1 MSNPEDLTG
10 LETMKILFIF
20 INIYF
25 ILLSSVAS
33 ATNECA
39 GFYTTHS
46 QTPYEI
52 EFSSNYNSLV
62 QSQWQ
67 LYFKTEWTFFSSDKS
82 EGSKK
87 IKALEALGFHKNGD
101 EVNSP
106 TYKEFLK
113 NYLTALK
120 KAGHKIEDSILPALV
135 LVKGPLG
142 QATDHRLITPGLDP
156 WPTEPGYRF
165 LLADEMFNIPFRA
178 IISGLQ
184 RGRFPLMDA
193 SHDVAHFVSFLL
205 HPNYAR
211 QLLKSAKEIPELAKY
226 PISFSRRL
234 FYSLELLTLA
244 NPERKEDLRNVLL
257 FPGNKSSDTYF
268 AFSDYMEFFS
278 KLSRQQLIK
287 HAEKLILTYD
297 SYLLD
302 YGGGVA
308 RSYEKNEQIVG
319 DYYFK
324 TDPTSVL
331 FQYLGSVRSDL
342 SEVQRNIMGTIPP
355 VLLSELLK
363 MRRLD
368 KDSFQGI
375 VNSNSFLGDHFNN
388 PNGRLAADYGKRLDR
403 LIALQVARLEYGLW
417 ETSHRITVEKWV
429 AETLSVQ
436 ISPDSEIA
444 RFVRDFYGLSSPLY
458 QFMIPTR

>member
-1 MSNPEDLTG
+1 
-10 LETMKILFIF
+10 MKIFFIF
-20 INIYF
+20 LNIYF

-33 ATNECA
+33 AANECTS
-39 GFYTTHS
+39 FYTKQP

-52 EFSSNYNSLV
+52 EFGSHYNSLV

-67 LYFKTEWTFFSSDKS
+67 SYFKTEWAFFSSDKS

-87 IKALEALGFHKNGD
+87 IKALESLGFNQNGND
-101 EVNSP
+101 IYSP
-106 TYKEFLK
+106 TYKEFIK

-120 KAGHKIEDSILPALV
+120 KTGQKIENSILPALV
-135 LVKGPLG
+135 LVKGPPG
-142 QATDHRLITPGLDP
+142 QATDHRLVTPGIDP
-156 WPTEPGYRF
+156 WPTESGYRF
-165 LLADEMFNIPFRA
+165 LLAYEMFNIPFRT

-184 RGRFPLMDA
+184 HGRFPLMDA

-211 QLLKSAKEIPELAKY
+211 QLLKSAKEIPALAKY

-244 NPERKEDLRNVLL
+244 NPENKEDLRKILM

-268 AFSDYMEFFS
+268 ALSDYLKFFS
-278 KLSRQQLIK
+278 TLSRQQLIK

-297 SYLLD
+297 SYLVD

-342 SEVQRNIMGTIPP
+342 SEVQRNIMGTIPT

-363 MRRLD
+363 LRRLD

-375 VNSNSFLGDHFNN
+375 VNSNSFLGDHFNS
-388 PNGRLAADYGKRLDR
+388 PNGRLAADYRKRLDR
-403 LIALQVARLEYGLW
+403 LIELQVARLEYGLW

-429 AETLSVQ
+429 TETLSVQ

-444 RFVRDFYGLSSPLY
+444 RFVRDFYGPSSPLY